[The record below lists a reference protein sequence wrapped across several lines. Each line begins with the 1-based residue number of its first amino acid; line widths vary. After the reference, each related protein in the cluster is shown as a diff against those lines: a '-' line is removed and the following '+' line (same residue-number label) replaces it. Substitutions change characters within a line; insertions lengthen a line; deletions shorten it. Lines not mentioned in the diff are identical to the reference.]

1 LIATLA
7 RCSPN
12 EEYTTCA
19 LACPPTCVDL
29 QYPLPKPSKPCA
41 LLCRGGCVCKQ
52 GFYRSD
58 DGKCV
63 APEQCC
69 GNSER
74 YLTCGTGCVENCDK
88 KPKICTAP
96 CVTGCFCGCSDYVR
110 QSNKTDSPC
119 IPRDECPKECEE
131 DK

>member
-1 LIATLA
+1 MIATLA
-7 RCSPN
+7 RCSPI

-19 LACPPTCVDL
+19 SACPPTCTDL
-29 QYPLPKPSKPCA
+29 QYPLPKPPKPCA

-63 APEQCC
+63 A
-69 GNSER
+69 STI
-74 YLTCGTGCVENCDK
+74 Y
-88 KPKICTAP
+88 TAQ

-119 IPRDECPKECEE
+119 ILRDECPKECVEA
-131 DK
+131 D